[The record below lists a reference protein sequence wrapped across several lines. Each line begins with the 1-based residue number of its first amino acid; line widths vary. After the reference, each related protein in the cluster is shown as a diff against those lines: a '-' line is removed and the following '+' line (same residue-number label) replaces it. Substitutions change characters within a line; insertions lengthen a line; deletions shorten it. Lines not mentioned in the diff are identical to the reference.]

1 MKIEDKKR
9 VLREMVLHR
18 RFEERCYQAYIERKI
33 GGFLHLYPG
42 QEACCNGVMEAAR
55 PGHDYVITGYRDHVH
70 AIKCGADPKE
80 VMAELYGKETGSS
93 KGRGG
98 SMHIFDAAHHFM
110 GGYALV
116 GGPFP
121 LAAGIAKAI
130 QLKGG
135 DEIAIC
141 FLGDAANNQGVF
153 HETLNMAAL
162 WKLPVLFVCENNL
175 YGIGTSIER
184 STAVVHQHK
193 RVAAYNIPSAECD
206 GQDIDIVYEHARKA
220 VDYVRAGNGPYFL
233 ELMTY
238 RYRGHSMSD
247 SRGYRSREEEEE
259 WKLRDPIFMLRDRLI
274 AAGELTMAAYEA
286 MEKETDAYIENE
298 VIKFS
303 EESPEPRVEDLEKY
317 VLADRASQQPWL
329 TGKALKEKTWLK
341 SCCGK
346 RSNAPTTKKCRVTR
360 WSSVWA
366 KTSAWPVAPTRRP
379 KVCSKNTARCG

>member
-1 MKIEDKKR
+1 
-9 VLREMVLHR
+9 
-18 RFEERCYQAYIERKI
+18 
-33 GGFLHLYPG
+33 
-42 QEACCNGVMEAAR
+42 
-55 PGHDYVITGYRDHVH
+55 
-70 AIKCGADPKE
+70 

-98 SMHIFDAAHHFM
+98 SMHIFDTEKRFM

-184 STAVVHQHK
+184 STAVIHQHK
-193 RVAAYNIPSAECD
+193 RVAAYNIPADECD

-220 VDYVRAGNGPYFL
+220 VDHVRAGNGPFFL

-247 SRGYRSREEEEE
+247 SRGYRSRDEEEV
-259 WKLRDPIFMLRDRLI
+259 WKQRDPILMLRDRLI
-274 AAGELTMAAYEA
+274 TAGALTMEAFEA
-286 MEKETDAYIENE
+286 MEKETDVYIEDE
-298 VIKFS
+298 VIKFA
-303 EESPEPRVEDLEKY
+303 EASPEPRVEDLEKY
-317 VLADRASQQPWL
+317 VFADRESQSPWL
-329 TGKALKEKTWLK
+329 TG
-341 SCCGK
+341 
-346 RSNAPTTKKCRVTR
+346 NA
-360 WSSVWA
+360 A
-366 KTSAWPVAPTRRP
+366 
-379 KVCSKNTARCG
+379 